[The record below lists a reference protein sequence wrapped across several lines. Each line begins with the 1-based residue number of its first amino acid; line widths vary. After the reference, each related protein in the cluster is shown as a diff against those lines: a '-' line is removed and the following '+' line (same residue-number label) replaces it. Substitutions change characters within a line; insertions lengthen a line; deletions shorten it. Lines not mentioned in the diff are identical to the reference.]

1 MKNKKFILLLFMPFL
16 LLGCNP
22 TPSNSAEQVSS
33 VPESLRWRL
42 DAEYY
47 TTTAAGF
54 ERVSYADIIIPK
66 INNKGTFITYVYSV
80 GCSVCA
86 SFEPIF
92 REYLETNNIKAYAVS
107 INEVISVGGDLKKA
121 SSYAP
126 YVSLFKAG
134 KINTTLS
141 PTKAEH
147 TAHFK
152 SVTSFGEW
160 LTTYIIINGD

>member
-1 MKNKKFILLLFMPFL
+1 MPFL

-22 TPSNSAEQVSS
+22 APNSSDAQTSS
-33 VPESLRWRL
+33 APESTRWRL
-42 DAEYY
+42 DEQYY
-47 TTTAAGF
+47 TTTDAGF
-54 ERVSYADIIIPK
+54 ERVSYADVIMPK
-66 INNKGTFITYVYSV
+66 INNNGTFITYVYSV

-126 YVSLFKAG
+126 YVSLFKGG

-147 TAHFK
+147 TEHFK
-152 SVTSFGEW
+152 SVTGFGEW
-160 LTTYIIINGD
+160 LTTYIIINGE